1 MATFNAT
8 DLLNIQQLPY
18 GRAGVWFLN
27 WRIEAKPIIQR
38 VGATP
43 EDFAGAGLYGIC
55 IDDQLIYIGSFL
67 GNKLTSVNFSG
78 DVVTSRW
85 WTHIGA
91 ITVRGHRVHIAK
103 ASLRALQASFP
114 PKNPLIDGF
123 LGAQSL
129 EILYKD
135 NGNLSPLRRLNFAA
149 MHSHDFLN
157 RNLVPSSVLSRFKFV
172 YVRYNKLPSTMN
184 AQELKVH
191 IESAEIKL
199 IKELAPSC
207 NSTHIPK
214 MKAPLLV
221 NLSDVEDH
229 LRRALDNSSTT

>member
-8 DLLNIQQLPY
+8 DILNIQQLPN

-27 WRIEAKPIIQR
+27 WRIEAKPINQI
-38 VGATP
+38 VGATH

-55 IDDQLIYIGSFL
+55 FDDHLIYIGSFL
-67 GNKLTSVNFSG
+67 GNKPKSVNFSG

-91 ITVRGHRVHIAK
+91 ITVRGHRVHIAR
-103 ASLRALQASFP
+103 ASLRALQESFP
-114 PKNPLIDGF
+114 SNHPLIGGF
-123 LGAQSL
+123 LGAQSF
-129 EILYKD
+129 EILHKG

-157 RNLVPSSVLSRFKFV
+157 RNVIPSHVLSRFEFV
-172 YVRYNKLPSTMN
+172 YVRYKKLPSTLN
-184 AQELKVH
+184 AQALKVH

-199 IKELAPSC
+199 IKELAPPC

-214 MKAPLLV
+214 GKEPVVV
-221 NLSDVEDH
+221 NLSDVEGH
-229 LRRALDNSSTT
+229 LRRALDE